1 MKMEIKI
8 HFNEQSEVSVLYPVI
23 NRLIRTVFAVAVVCG
38 VSACMAGPPKTPAER
53 QADREMSERVQV
65 ALSSDQVLYS
75 RHINVRADGSVVTL
89 SGYVWTPEELVE
101 AKEDARAVP
110 GVAKV
115 VDRMEVDR
123 GAISDSATTR

>member
-1 MKMEIKI
+1 MHRI
-8 HFNEQSEVSVLYPVI
+8 
-23 NRLIRTVFAVAVVCG
+23 IRAALAVAVVCG
-38 VSACMAGPPKTPAER
+38 VSACMAGPPKTPAEQ
-53 QADREMSERVQV
+53 QADREMSDRVQL

-75 RHINVRADGSVVTL
+75 RHINVHADGSVVTL
-89 SGYVWTPEELVE
+89 SGYVWTPQELVE

-123 GAISDSATTR
+123 GAVSDSATTR

>member
-1 MKMEIKI
+1 
-8 HFNEQSEVSVLYPVI
+8 
-23 NRLIRTVFAVAVVCG
+23 
-38 VSACMAGPPKTPAER
+38 MAGPPKTPAER